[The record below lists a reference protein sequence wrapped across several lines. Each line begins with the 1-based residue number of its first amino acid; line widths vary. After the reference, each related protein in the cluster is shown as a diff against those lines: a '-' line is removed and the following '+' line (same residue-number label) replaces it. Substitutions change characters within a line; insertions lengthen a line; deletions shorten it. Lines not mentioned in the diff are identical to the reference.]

1 MVGVVRSARGGSVL
15 LRRLDRRGSSSLLSR
30 GRERGRGLGRRRA
43 NRRGGDPLWLNWGD
57 SRGLGRWGEENEDL
71 RLDKGLAIRPVADL
85 GVEGLHA
92 GAEVRPHQ
100 EGDVDRTLRPQL
112 IL

>member
-1 MVGVVRSARGGSVL
+1 MGGGPIPPSVRVGRGGGTWAGGGPTEGEGW
-15 LRRLDRRGSSSLLSR
+15 GS
-30 GRERGRGLGRRRA
+30 
-43 NRRGGDPLWLNWGD
+43 N
-57 SRGLGRWGEENEDL
+57 SRGLGRLGEENGDL

-100 EGDVDRTLRPQL
+100 EGDVDSPRQQVFCASLHSKSR
-112 IL
+112 II

>member
-1 MVGVVRSARGGSVL
+1 MW
-15 LRRLDRRGSSSLLSR
+15 LRWS
-30 GRERGRGLGRRRA
+30 
-43 NRRGGDPLWLNWGD
+43 D
-57 SRGLGRWGEENEDL
+57 SRGLGRRGEENGDL

-100 EGDVDRTLRPQL
+100 EGDVDRTLRPPGALCDVLELVALAREGAGSKGCGRRELVAGPCESHVDVLHQEEL
-112 IL
+112 QRRGQ